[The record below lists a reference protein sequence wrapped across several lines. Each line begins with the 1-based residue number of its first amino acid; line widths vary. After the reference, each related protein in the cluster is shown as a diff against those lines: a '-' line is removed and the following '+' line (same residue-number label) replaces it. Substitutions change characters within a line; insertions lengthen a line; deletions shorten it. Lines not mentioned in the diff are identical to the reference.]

1 MTAILTLTVL
11 VLIAISLWQVAKIF
25 EMSQSKVDNSQVAN
39 DRDNDTQG
47 KLMFAFLAF
56 LYTLTLFSFWKWG
69 DVLLPAA
76 ASEHGSDYDNLMWI
90 SFALI
95 FFVQTVT

>member
-11 VLIAISLWQVAKIF
+11 VLIGIAIWQISKMF
-25 EMSQSKVDNSQVAN
+25 ELSQTERNTTQVAN
-39 DRDNDTQG
+39 DKDNNTQG

-56 LYTLTLFSFWKWG
+56 IYILTLYSFYAWG

-76 ASEHGSDYDNLMWI
+76 ASEH
-90 SFALI
+90 
-95 FFVQTVT
+95 

>member
-11 VLIAISLWQVAKIF
+11 VLIGIAIWQISKMF
-25 EMSQSKVDNSQVAN
+25 ELSQTERNTTQVAN
-39 DRDNDTQG
+39 DKDNDTQG

-56 LYTLTLFSFWKWG
+56 IYILTLYSFYAWG

-90 SFALI
+90 SFAH
-95 FFVQTVT
+95 